1 MKTQMIEV
9 TKQTINDV
17 AVQAVNAR
25 ELHSYIENKDHF
37 STWMQDRISQYGFTE
52 NIDFVTYSG
61 NPEKGRP
68 SREYAISLDM
78 AKELSMV
85 ERNAKGKQ
93 ARQYFIQ
100 CEKDLKA
107 DPIRIAKQPKER
119 DEALAKIR
127 TAKALQ
133 MNIDSAAKIY
143 ALFPHLGSQS
153 QQVILSKIVGDGIV
167 PLPVL
172 EYRTYT
178 ATEVAEKLGVT
189 ANFIGRTANAN
200 GLKTDEFGIFVLD
213 KSRSSEKQVET
224 FRYNDKAIAVLS
236 DLIVTSRL
244 TISGALE

>member
-1 MKTQMIEV
+1 MEEKMYKLNTSGIKTVSSINLVKIINDLREVGKAELRHDNFCAKIESHPSIQSPKFLGDYKDSKGRTYKCYYLPEREAKLMVMSESRQVQAAVLDELIEV
-9 TKQTINDV
+9 
-17 AVQAVNAR
+17 
-25 ELHSYIENKDHF
+25 
-37 STWMQDRISQYGFTE
+37 
-52 NIDFVTYSG
+52 
-61 NPEKGRP
+61 
-68 SREYAISLDM
+68 
-78 AKELSMV
+78 
-85 ERNAKGKQ
+85 
-93 ARQYFIQ
+93 
-100 CEKDLKA
+100 KA
-107 DPIRIAKQPKER
+107 DPVRIAKQPKER

-133 MNIDSAAKIY
+133 MNIESAAKIY

-178 ATEVAEKLGVT
+178 ATEVADKLGVT